1 MKKYMEQLKKEDYEE
16 IETTNQLKK
25 ENYEEIEATK
35 QLEKEDYEQ
44 NFSNQWQYMRKPHSW
59 RKKKKV
65 RE

>member
-1 MKKYMEQLKKEDYEE
+1 MEQLKKEDYEE

-44 NFSNQWQYMRKPHSW
+44 NFSNQWQYMRKPH
-59 RKKKKV
+59 KKKCENKRRV
-65 RE
+65 S